1 MIKAHCRVRW
11 QIFFLALVGLLPANF
26 FMFRQWQLSDS
37 SAENHQFPANHSDAF
52 VIPQGMKADLLA
64 GHNIIEQ
71 ENNGAD
77 AFQHQ
82 VYGDDLSWLE
92 HIKVGEYLG
101 SGKYSDTFAAVL
113 DDDYYKRYLLRR
125 DTELEKLP
133 DYIIRIT
140 GNYRDG
146 VTNDKKLTKSEKA
159 WNITKRLSPHPS
171 IPTTMHFVKQ
181 TSNPFNDDRLQFED
195 NDKRKWARKHM
206 DGRLF
211 KATKVSIDV
220 TERIRP
226 SIKHC
231 DVNGTLT
238 VPPHMVRCFWRQLFE
253 TMSYVHS
260 KGVAVRDTKLWN
272 FMIRDPGKLVLFDF
286 NLGYLAD
293 PGSEELERI
302 HEEDVLRFG
311 KRIQEYLERQK
322 DDTTTAE
329 KITKGDLNDL
339 EHLSKI
345 MMIDFKQPPTMTSLL
360 ESHEYFLVETDDE
373 CLLKW

>member
-101 SGKYSDTFAAVL
+101 SGQYSDTFAAVL

-146 VTNDKKLTKSEKA
+146 VTNDKELTKSEKA

-238 VPPHMVRCFWRQLFE
+238 VPLHLVRCFWRQLFE

-360 ESHEYFLVETDDE
+360 KNHEYFLVEADDE

>member
-1 MIKAHCRVRW
+1 
-11 QIFFLALVGLLPANF
+11 
-26 FMFRQWQLSDS
+26 MFRQWQLSDS
-37 SAENHQFPANHSDAF
+37 SAKNRQFSADDSGEF

-77 AFQHQ
+77 PFQQQ
-82 VYGDDLSWLE
+82 VDGDDLSWLE

-146 VTNDKKLTKSEKA
+146 VTNDKELTKSEKA

-272 FMIRDPGKLVLFDF
+272 FMIREPGKLVLFDF
-286 NLGYLAD
+286 NLGHMAD
-293 PGSEELERI
+293 PGSEEFERI
-302 HEEDVLRFG
+302 HEEDVHRFG
-311 KRIQEYLERQK
+311 RRIQEYLESQK
-322 DDTTTAE
+322 EDTMAE
-329 KITKGDLNDL
+329 KKIRQYDLNDL

-360 ESHEYFLVETDDE
+360 KNHEYFLVEADDE